1 SLVVYYGLRQRE
13 SHTASGVSR
22 QAQSDGCTA
31 RGDAKSAGG
40 ATSAQEQLY
49 PPHRFAVDPYRK
61 ARRAGGNGQL
71 ALGHRETSA
80 GQPGRVT
87 APGDLDLD
95 GGAGVRGQ
103 LGTPGEGGLDVA
115 EAVDVGDA

>member
-1 SLVVYYGLRQRE
+1 
-13 SHTASGVSR
+13 
-22 QAQSDGCTA
+22 A

-40 ATSAQEQLY
+40 ATSAQKQLY

-115 EAVDVGDA
+115 EAVDVGDARVGDIRYVDLLSASRQWRQRTGMQ